1 MARKK
6 KYNEEEVVEKAMN
19 IFWKNGY
26 KATSM
31 KMLEEEMGIN
41 KFSIYASFGS
51 KNGLFIESLKQYKL
65 RVNDT
70 VLKFKKG
77 NNGTEDIRQ
86 FFYDSI
92 RSNFKKEN
100 QKGCFLTNT
109 FNEFSENED
118 QLITK
123 EMIAF
128 MNNLKSII
136 EEKLRTDPNKD
147 EEIIQKQANY
157 LILAKHGLAAA
168 ARVNTDKEIDDYIEM
183 IFQNI

>member
-77 NNGTEDIRQ
+77 NTERKISDS
-86 FFYDSI
+86 FFTTQYV
-92 RSNFKKEN
+92 
-100 QKGCFLTNT
+100 
-109 FNEFSENED
+109 
-118 QLITK
+118 
-123 EMIAF
+123 
-128 MNNLKSII
+128 
-136 EEKLRTDPNKD
+136 
-147 EEIIQKQANY
+147 
-157 LILAKHGLAAA
+157 LILKRKIRKDVFLQIHLMNFLK
-168 ARVNTDKEIDDYIEM
+168 VKTN
-183 IFQNI
+183 